1 MNLVIRPLE
10 ERDLDDADRINRAA
24 FGTFFGLP
32 DPLAFRGDADSV
44 RGRWRTDPE
53 ASFAA
58 EIDGR
63 LIASGQCMDWG
74 SVGILGPLTV
84 DVDHWSRGIAREMM
98 PTLLDL
104 LDRRGHTIVGL
115 FTHPQS
121 PKHIRLYESFD
132 FWMQR
137 PTAVMEKPVAAL
149 EMPDDIAFFSE
160 LTDDEAADALAAC
173 REVTETVYPGFDL
186 TGQIRATAEFGFG
199 DTILIRN
206 DGTAGGLAVCHHGAM
221 SEAGSQQVLV
231 KAGVVR
237 SGESAEAS
245 FGQLLRA
252 AEAWAARRG
261 APKIVAGTNV
271 GRAGAY
277 RSLLEAGYR
286 TFMNGI
292 AMLRPDDPG
301 YNLPEAFVIDDWR

>member
-1 MNLVIRPLE
+1 MSVIIRPLE
-10 ERDLDDADRINRAA
+10 ERDLDDADRINRVA

-32 DPLAFRGDADSV
+32 DPLAFRGDGDAV

-58 EIDGR
+58 ELDGR
-63 LIASGQCMDWG
+63 VVASGQCMNWG

-84 DVDHWSRGIAREMM
+84 DVDHWSQGIAREMM
-98 PTLLDL
+98 PALIDL
-104 LDRRGHTIVGL
+104 LDRRGHAIVGL

-121 PKHIRLYESFD
+121 PKHIRLYELFD

-137 PTAVMEKPVAAL
+137 PTAVMDKKVL
-149 EMPDDIAFFSE
+149 STDMPDGAVVYSA
-160 LTDDEAADALAAC
+160 LSDDERAAAHDAC
-173 REVTETVYPGFDL
+173 RAVTETVYRGFDV
-186 TGQIRATAEFGFG
+186 TGEIRATAAFGFG
-199 DTILIRN
+199 DTVMIHR
-206 DGTAGGLAVCHHGAM
+206 DGAAVGFAVCHHGAM
-221 SEAGSQQVLV
+221 SEAGSNQLLV
-231 KAGVVR
+231 KVGAVR
-237 SGESAEAS
+237 SGPDAAAD
-245 FGQLLRA
+245 FKTLLCA
-252 AEAWAARRG
+252 AEALAAARG

-277 RSLLEAGYR
+277 RALLDAGYR

-301 YNLPEAFVIDDWR
+301 YNVPEAFVIDDWR